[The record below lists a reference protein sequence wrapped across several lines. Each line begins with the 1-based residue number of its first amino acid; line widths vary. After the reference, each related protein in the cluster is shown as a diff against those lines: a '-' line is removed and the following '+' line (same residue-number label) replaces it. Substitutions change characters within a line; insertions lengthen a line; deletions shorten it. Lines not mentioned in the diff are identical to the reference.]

1 VASWLRG
8 GNQVGIMFVDDKERA
23 SGDTQGK
30 VDEEVRALLNDS
42 YARAKKVNTALVW
55 TPFVV

>member
-1 VASWLRG
+1 
-8 GNQVGIMFVDDKERA
+8 MFVDDKERA